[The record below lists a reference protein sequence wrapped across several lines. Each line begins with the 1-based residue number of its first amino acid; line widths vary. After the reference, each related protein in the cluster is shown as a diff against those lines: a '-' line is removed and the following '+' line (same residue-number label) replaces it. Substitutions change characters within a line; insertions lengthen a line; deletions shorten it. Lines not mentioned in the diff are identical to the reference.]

1 VSGISILD
9 VAAPPSAN
17 AARQEAVPG
26 TAPAF
31 GPFLADALE
40 SLSGGAEGAMRS
52 QVLQLLGALPEGGAP
67 VARCIEALQAVLV
80 KHQGAGVEAQGVTKA
95 LALALERFRTTPAP
109 ALEGRTPADA
119 DEPPLEAVLTLAAAV
134 FGPDMVEAALD
145 EALQVQQE
153 PAVDAGAAPVAP
165 WAAEPAVAATPPQ
178 TSGEPPGLAPSA
190 QATSDGGAAAVEPA
204 FVTAPAAQEASAPGA
219 YAPVEPEPSS
229 AEPQVQAHP
238 QADVAQPEA
247 QEPDL
252 PQVDSPQA
260 ETAAIPEPA
269 GDSGEALAAVML
281 SSEDAARVEAARLV
295 VDGEAGPRPAAGESE
310 PPVVEDAVDTGAP
323 VRSSPPET
331 PGPPQEAAVH
341 PEAPAAGPAV
351 EKQAPQQDVLVE
363 TGEKVLR
370 AVEAATGGGAGET
383 EAAEAAQ
390 AVEDSAVRADQQRM
404 IDRIA
409 RAISRAGDSGRT
421 TVRLRLYPPELGTVR
436 IEVSSLRGSVSARI
450 ETSTAE
456 AGRALGANLGALR
469 ESIRSAGVDLRGVEV
484 NHRNP
489 SAHMGLQHQR
499 RDGGGYRPQGRNP
512 WAGGQPG
519 QETGEAERFPER
531 YSPGLLDVL
540 M

>member
-9 VAAPPSAN
+9 VAAPPAAN
-17 AARQEAVPG
+17 VARQQAVSG
-26 TAPAF
+26 TAAAF
-31 GPFLADALE
+31 GPFLASALE

-52 QVLQLLGALPEGGAP
+52 QVLQLLSALPEEGPP
-67 VARCIEALQAVLV
+67 VPRCIEALQAVLV
-80 KHQGAGVEAQGVTKA
+80 QHQAAGVEAQGVIKA
-95 LALALERFRTTPAP
+95 LAFALERFRQAPSPAV
-109 ALEGRTPADA
+109 EGQTPADA
-119 DEPPLEAVLTLAAAV
+119 DEPQLEAVLTLAAAV
-134 FGPDMVEAALD
+134 FGPDMVEAAL
-145 EALQVQQE
+145 EQVPYAPQE
-153 PAVDAGAAPVAP
+153 PAGDAGAALVAP
-165 WAAEPAVAATPPQ
+165 WTGEPAVPATPPE
-178 TSGEPPGLAPSA
+178 TPGHAPPA
-190 QATSDGGAAAVEPA
+190 QATADGGAAAVEPA
-204 FVTAPAAQEASAPGA
+204 LVTAPDVEEASVPGA
-219 YAPVEPEPSS
+219 YVPVEPEPSP
-229 AEPQVQAHP
+229 AQPQVQAQP
-238 QADVAQPEA
+238 QADVPQPEA
-247 QEPDL
+247 PQPDL
-252 PQVDSPQA
+252 PQADSPQA
-260 ETAAIPEPA
+260 ETAVPAPA
-269 GDSGEALAAVML
+269 GDSGEVLAAVL
-281 SSEDAARVEAARLV
+281 PSSEDAAQVEAARLV
-295 VDGEAGPRPAAGESE
+295 VEEDAAARPAAGESA

-323 VRSSPPET
+323 VRSSPLET
-331 PGPPQEAAVH
+331 PGPPQGAAVQ
-341 PEAPAAGPAV
+341 PEAPGAGPAV

-370 AVEAATGGGAGET
+370 AVEAATGGAAGET

-436 IEVSSLRGSVSARI
+436 IEVSSLRGTVSARI
-450 ETSTAE
+450 ETSTPE

-489 SAHMGLQHQR
+489 SAHMGLEHQR

-519 QETGEAERFPER
+519 QETGEAEHSPER